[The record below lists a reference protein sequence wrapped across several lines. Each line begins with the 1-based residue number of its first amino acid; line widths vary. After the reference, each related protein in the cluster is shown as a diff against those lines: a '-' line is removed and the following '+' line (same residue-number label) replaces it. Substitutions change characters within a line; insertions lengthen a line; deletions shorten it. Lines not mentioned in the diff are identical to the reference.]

1 MNKNRKLNNK
11 QSNRQDKHQKQA
23 DEISLNKV
31 LDTLGAEATTYKL
44 AGMTHISSLLADA
57 N

>member
-31 LDTLGAEATTYKL
+31 LDTLGAEASTYKL